1 MMTEELTLI
10 SLYETY
16 MSRLSDAE
24 KLLWIELL
32 KDSTH
37 TRSYRIFNH
46 GVKYNTW
53 SEYFTNS
60 QQMTK

>member
-16 MSRLSDAE
+16 MGRLSDAE

-53 SEYFTNS
+53 SEYFTNP

>member
-1 MMTEELTLI
+1 MMTEELTLV

-16 MSRLSDAE
+16 IGNLSNTE

-37 TRSYRIFNH
+37 TRSYRVFNH

>member
-16 MSRLSDAE
+16 MGRLSDAE

>member
-1 MMTEELTLI
+1 MTEELTLI

-16 MSRLSDAE
+16 MGRLSDAE

>member
-16 MSRLSDAE
+16 MDRLSDAE

>member
-1 MMTEELTLI
+1 MMTEELTLV

-16 MSRLSDAE
+16 IGNLSNAE